1 MTNRDKVNVYD
12 REGLTQLVL
21 WHVRE
26 FLWATR
32 DEIDLAKF
40 ATELPEYCNGPLP
53 EITIIP
59 KDAPDGWPDFNV
71 ELEPKRRPG
80 RDTAD
85 TLRER
90 EAVP

>member
-40 ATELPEYCNGPLP
+40 ATELLEYCNGPRP
-53 EITIIP
+53 EITIMP

-71 ELEPKRRPG
+71 ELEPRR
-80 RDTAD
+80 
-85 TLRER
+85 
-90 EAVP
+90 